1 VHVRILFLLYCRI
14 VANSSEEM
22 FQIIFSKLKTYLRGK
37 IVEPN
42 VAGGI
47 LASMCKSVVQAN
59 PQAGL
64 AFFIPYLCSSIT
76 RCYGVKY
83 SSHLQTGVY
92 ILVRMVKNSS
102 HLQTGVYI
110 LVRNDTLPPPP
121 PGEMIILYLL

>member
-76 RCYGVKY
+76 RCYGVKIVLIFKQA
-83 SSHLQTGVY
+83 SIFWSEWLKIVLIFRQASGP
-92 ILVRMVKNSS
+92 K
-102 HLQTGVYI
+102 
-110 LVRNDTLPPPP
+110 
-121 PGEMIILYLL
+121 